1 MKLMVSSYNNGGATW
16 NAEAEETQLRS
27 YEIEHTFNAPAKC
40 IITLNDPDGSLIQ
53 KYNCDANDVYLGV
66 GKLTLEDPTGTD
78 IFYGRIRRVVGDS
91 DAKTVTLECYD
102 WLDQLDDEFITYD
115 MREKL
120 NGNIRQST
128 IYSDWDDTDGHGIA
142 PATDPASFYV
152 YDKNIG
158 LTADAHNGQYLIF
171 TTGMAGSHT
180 WGRGPY
186 THTTTAAVGIDTDS
200 FDGVF
205 GDLWNDD
212 GLGHLIADNDEDFTV
227 DYEFHVYLGH
237 NTPSDFYVHDSVTG
251 ARLTLT
257 YFLTVATVEG
267 AVYVRNAANTAWYDL
282 GSLEPTQD
290 AVYKRV
296 TFDIPEA
303 YAQDMVDANGMTKI
317 RFDIDHNGVGA
328 DLSIRYLRLE
338 IDCETT
344 GKNTSAYI
352 SDGETYRLTVTTNFT
367 AAANQIWD
375 EVPYCI
381 AKPIYL
387 HLESATGPILGGDS
401 IVELT
406 AGIGDIENTTGLS
419 TTQFKDKTRLEIL
432 RRLAEQDASV
442 FWITLGGTT
451 VTYKKTFGADTMQL
465 TDGKV
470 LSWQSLHDYNTMFNS
485 YKVYG
490 ARLGDYE
497 IYQLSENAASKT
509 KYRSTKSKVIRS
521 AGLVSDYGASVL
533 GTALAAKTN
542 EVDQMVGCTIYGN
555 TATAAHATTIKL
567 GEIVEITSSYLWP
580 TAAKDYIVSR
590 FVYDSVQNK
599 TYLTLYPKA
608 STGLRLIELT
618 NPVIEGIHTTIE
630 SEKYAP
636 DPLTHEVA

>member
-1 MKLMVSSYNNGGATW
+1 MKLMVSSYHNTNTVW
-16 NAEAEETQLRS
+16 NAEVEETQLRS
-27 YEIEHTFNAPAKC
+27 YEIEHAFNAPAKC
-40 IITLNDPDGSLIQ
+40 IITLNDPDGSLMQ
-53 KYNCDANDVYLGV
+53 KYNADADDVYLGV
-66 GKLTLEDPTGTD
+66 GKITLEDPTGTD
-78 IFYGRIRRVVGDS
+78 IFYGRIRRAVGDS
-91 DAKTVTLECYD
+91 EARTVTLECYD
-102 WLDQLDDEFITYD
+102 WLDQLNDELITYD

-120 NGNIRQST
+120 NGNVRQST
-128 IYSDWDDTDGHGIA
+128 ICSDWDDTDGHGIA
-142 PATDPASFYV
+142 PANSPISFYV
-152 YDKNIG
+152 YDAKIG
-158 LTADAHNGQYLIF
+158 LTANAHNTQYLIF
-171 TTGMAGSHT
+171 TTGMAGSNT
-180 WGRGPY
+180 WGMGPY

-212 GLGHLIADNDEDFTV
+212 VLGHLIADNDEDYTV
-227 DYEFHVYLGH
+227 DYEFNVYLGH

-251 ARLTLT
+251 ARLILT
-257 YFLTVATVEG
+257 HFLTITGVEG
-267 AVYVRNAANTAWYDL
+267 AVYVRNAANTAWYDI
-282 GSLEPTQD
+282 GNLEPTDD
-290 AVYKRV
+290 AVYRKV
-296 TFDIPEA
+296 TFEIPEA

-317 RFDIDHNGVGA
+317 RFDIDHNGVAA

-344 GKNTSAYI
+344 GKNTSTLI
-352 SDGETYRLTVTTNFT
+352 NDTETYRLTVTTDFT

-381 AKPIYL
+381 VKPIYL

-401 IVELT
+401 IVTLT
-406 AGIGDIENTTGLS
+406 AGAANIENTTGLS
-419 TTQFKDKTRLEIL
+419 TTQFKDKPRLKIL
-432 RRLAEQDASV
+432 QALAEQDASV

-451 VTYKKTFGADTMQL
+451 VTYKKTFGADTIQL

-470 LSWQSLHDYNTMFNS
+470 LSWQSLYDYRDMFNS

-509 KYRSTKSKVIRS
+509 KYLSTKSKVLRR
-521 AGLVSDYGASVL
+521 AGLVSDYGASAL
-533 GTALAAKTN
+533 GTTLAAKTN
-542 EVDQMVGCTIYGN
+542 EVEQMVGCTIYGN

-590 FVYDSVQNK
+590 FAYDSVQNK
-599 TYLTLYPKA
+599 THLTLYPKA
-608 STGLRLIELT
+608 STGYRLIELS
-618 NPVIEGIHTTIE
+618 NPVIEAIHTSTE
-630 SEKYAP
+630 SEKYVP
-636 DPLTHEVA
+636 DPVTHEVV